1 MYCGTYPKLKI
12 SGMAFSPELIQKTF
26 SGLFEKNIFEK

>member
-12 SGMAFSPELIQKTF
+12 SGMAFSPELIQKRF
-26 SGLFEKNIFEK
+26 SGLFEKIIFDK